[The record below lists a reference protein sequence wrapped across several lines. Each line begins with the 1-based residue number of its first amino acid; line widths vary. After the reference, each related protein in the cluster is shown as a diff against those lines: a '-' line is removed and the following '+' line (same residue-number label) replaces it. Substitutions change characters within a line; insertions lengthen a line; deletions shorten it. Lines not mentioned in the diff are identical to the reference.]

1 MSLAAVYML
10 DFIQIVQN
18 VKKRLMDDVLR
29 ILRILHKRLHNVK
42 HQPFVPRIDL
52 GKFIFVLRRI
62 DHCKIDK
69 HFLTSIRPENPPG
82 CISAYKIHYTGILL
96 VFQLFFQI
104 LLPIKKAA

>member
-42 HQPFVPRIDL
+42 HQPFVPRINL
-52 GKFIFVLRRI
+52 GKFIFILRRI
-62 DHCKIDK
+62 DHCKINK
-69 HFLTSIRPENPPG
+69 HFLILFYKVLSSASSCASVVAQLVTKRAMMRSLSMRPNW
-82 CISAYKIHYTGILL
+82 T
-96 VFQLFFQI
+96 
-104 LLPIKKAA
+104 